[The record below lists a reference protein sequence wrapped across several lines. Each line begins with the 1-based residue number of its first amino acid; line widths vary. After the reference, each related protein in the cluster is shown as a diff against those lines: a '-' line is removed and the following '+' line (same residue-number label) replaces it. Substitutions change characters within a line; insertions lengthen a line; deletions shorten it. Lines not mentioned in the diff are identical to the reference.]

1 MDRRIIMGHGH
12 HHHDHH
18 HGDTDNIGRAFLLN
32 VLFVIIEIAGG
43 LLTNSV
49 AILSDAIHDLGDSI
63 SLGIT
68 WLLDRYSKKGKND
81 KFTYGYKRLSVIGA
95 LISAL
100 ILLVGTALILRE
112 AIPRLLHPEA
122 VNEQGMIFIAIF
134 GVLIN
139 GAAVL
144 NLKKGKRVVEKVAML
159 HMLEDLIGWVA
170 VLIGAVIMHFVDLP
184 IIDPIMSIGISIFMF
199 FNVLKTL
206 KEVVKILIQA
216 IPENV
221 DMIQLTQDICAI
233 DENIEEI
240 HELNVWSMDG
250 VEHVISF
257 HMVVKDNL
265 KVDEIVLIK
274 KNIKHYLHHEGFEH
288 ITIDI
293 ENINNCTSVH

>member
-1 MDRRIIMGHGH
+1 
-12 HHHDHH
+12 
-18 HGDTDNIGRAFLLN
+18 
-32 VLFVIIEIAGG
+32 
-43 LLTNSV
+43 
-49 AILSDAIHDLGDSI
+49 
-63 SLGIT
+63 
-68 WLLDRYSKKGKND
+68 
-81 KFTYGYKRLSVIGA
+81 
-95 LISAL
+95 
-100 ILLVGTALILRE
+100 
-112 AIPRLLHPEA
+112 
-122 VNEQGMIFIAIF
+122 
-134 GVLIN
+134 
-139 GAAVL
+139 
-144 NLKKGKRVVEKVAML
+144 VVEKVAML

>member
-1 MDRRIIMGHGH
+1 
-12 HHHDHH
+12 
-18 HGDTDNIGRAFLLN
+18 
-32 VLFVIIEIAGG
+32 
-43 LLTNSV
+43 
-49 AILSDAIHDLGDSI
+49 
-63 SLGIT
+63 
-68 WLLDRYSKKGKND
+68 
-81 KFTYGYKRLSVIGA
+81 
-95 LISAL
+95 
-100 ILLVGTALILRE
+100 
-112 AIPRLLHPEA
+112 
-122 VNEQGMIFIAIF
+122 
-134 GVLIN
+134 VLIN

-257 HMVVKDNL
+257 HMVVNDNL

>member
-257 HMVVKDNL
+257 HMVVNDNL